1 MQTNISVHTCY
12 ERDYLTMK
20 KNKQHTPIARILLLC
35 CFVVLFLFVG
45 AVFIYQYGQY
55 RKLELRL
62 TNAYQAR
69 QAGSDKLNYLFST
82 YSEAEHAFRLY
93 TLEFSDSSYH
103 HYLAKLDVLK
113 GFVDSLVS
121 VGLSGNPLN
130 NPSLKVADQ
139 QRIAMEFAALKRRLD
154 RLVFHT
160 HDSLKLLSRPVKPT
174 GANSIQMES
183 VVDQVLLDTTKSIT
197 KDTIVRKR
205 PGLLKRIF
213 NGKDD
218 TIVVARES
226 RSVDIERIA
235 QLRDN
240 LSEAQSHLERS
251 YSGNIAD
258 LQLTFVQLQAK
269 ERQLITTNIDLL
281 NKLKA
286 SMEIVKSFDVDT
298 LRKAEERDFS
308 LYKANVTVF
317 GRQLIFALV
326 LMFIMIVAL
335 VYYQFYASSYE
346 RRLREEK
353 DYAAQ
358 LAEEKTSVLASISH
372 EIRTPLNSL
381 VGVIDLLKSKTPA
394 GTADAKLIDSVYYS
408 INLVSNNITD
418 ILSLSKL
425 EASDKSSIANE
436 YFSPHRSFQDIVALH
451 RNQAE
456 LKNLRLDTEIEIDP
470 LLSLSSNEFRIRQI
484 ASNFLSNAIKHT
496 QKGEITFRASLSD
509 KNGEPKLHFEV
520 EDNGVGISE
529 KDRRQIFRK
538 YFTANPNS
546 GGIGLGLYI
555 SKIMATELGG
565 TIGLKSKPGKGAIF
579 FADIPFHASRMETHE
594 HRKARL
600 SDLPADLRLLV
611 VDDNPINILLM
622 KQFFKDVGS
631 FHTVNSGED
640 ALAFLDS
647 QPVDVMITDINMPGM
662 SGVELLGKIRADE
675 RFNAIRVLAISADIS
690 TLRYVEEVRT
700 EAVFDGFIEKPFT
713 EAEMVKTILTTISGN
728 PSTHSPRPR
737 SDAQL

>member
-1 MQTNISVHTCY
+1 
-12 ERDYLTMK
+12 
-20 KNKQHTPIARILLLC
+20 
-35 CFVVLFLFVG
+35 
-45 AVFIYQYGQY
+45 
-55 RKLELRL
+55 
-62 TNAYQAR
+62 
-69 QAGSDKLNYLFST
+69 
-82 YSEAEHAFRLY
+82 
-93 TLEFSDSSYH
+93 
-103 HYLAKLDVLK
+103 
-113 GFVDSLVS
+113 
-121 VGLSGNPLN
+121 
-130 NPSLKVADQ
+130 
-139 QRIAMEFAALKRRLD
+139 RRLD

-308 LYKANVTVF
+308 LYKANVTVV

-425 EASDKSSIANE
+425 E
-436 YFSPHRSFQDIVALH
+436 
-451 RNQAE
+451 
-456 LKNLRLDTEIEIDP
+456 
-470 LLSLSSNEFRIRQI
+470 
-484 ASNFLSNAIKHT
+484 
-496 QKGEITFRASLSD
+496 
-509 KNGEPKLHFEV
+509 
-520 EDNGVGISE
+520 
-529 KDRRQIFRK
+529 
-538 YFTANPNS
+538 
-546 GGIGLGLYI
+546 
-555 SKIMATELGG
+555 
-565 TIGLKSKPGKGAIF
+565 
-579 FADIPFHASRMETHE
+579 
-594 HRKARL
+594 
-600 SDLPADLRLLV
+600 
-611 VDDNPINILLM
+611 
-622 KQFFKDVGS
+622 
-631 FHTVNSGED
+631 
-640 ALAFLDS
+640 
-647 QPVDVMITDINMPGM
+647 
-662 SGVELLGKIRADE
+662 
-675 RFNAIRVLAISADIS
+675 
-690 TLRYVEEVRT
+690 
-700 EAVFDGFIEKPFT
+700 
-713 EAEMVKTILTTISGN
+713 
-728 PSTHSPRPR
+728 
-737 SDAQL
+737 